1 MNKATQKSKLD
12 GIFLIHIPEK
22 SRKKIFSRKKTEK
35 KHGKKKKGVLFFRSF
50 FRKKPTLKYFSNWKK
65 GVLFFRK
72 RKSFS

>member
-1 MNKATQKSKLD
+1 MNKATQNSKLD
-12 GIFLIHIPEK
+12 GIF
-22 SRKKIFSRKKTEK
+22 SSAFRKNQGKKFSLGKKTEK